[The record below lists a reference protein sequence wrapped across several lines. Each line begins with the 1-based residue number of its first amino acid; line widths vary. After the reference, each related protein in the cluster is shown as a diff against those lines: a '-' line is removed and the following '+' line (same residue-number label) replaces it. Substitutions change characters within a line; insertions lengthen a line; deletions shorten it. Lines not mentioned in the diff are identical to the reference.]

1 MNPFITSGYA
11 GGEYF
16 CNREKETKLVLENI
30 DNNLSTSIIA
40 LRRIGKTGLVK
51 HVISKLP
58 NDIITVYLDVFP
70 TENLNDFTEKLATA
84 IIREMPASHK
94 FGKAVIKFIQSL
106 RPTLSFDP
114 LSGLP
119 QVELKNQQDK
129 SKENIHS
136 IFSFL
141 QNLNRKV
148 VIIIDEFQQITNYPE
163 KNTDAF
169 LRTIMQQLN
178 NVVFIF
184 TGSHQHLM
192 KNLFVNP
199 SKPFFRST
207 QLISIE
213 KIDRSDYRKFIALKF
228 ANGKKQISAE
238 TINQILD
245 WTEDYTYY
253 VQLLCNKV
261 YSSSN
266 KIVDEQ
272 TWKNQALELLK
283 EQQIIFLG
291 YRDLLTRHQWNLLK
305 AIAKEGNVSSPTSKE
320 FINKHLLGSPATV
333 LRSLKAL
340 QDKELIYMTIFL
352 NGTKQYSVYD
362 VFLKQWLNTI

>member
-11 GGEYF
+11 GSEYF
-16 CNREKETKLVLENI
+16 CNREKETNLLLENI
-30 DNNLSTSIIA
+30 ENNLSTSIIA

-58 NDIITVYLDVFP
+58 KETIPVYIDIFP
-70 TENLNDFTEKLATA
+70 TENLKDFTEKLATA
-84 IIREMPASHK
+84 IIREMPAGHK

-119 QVELKNQQDK
+119 QVELKNQQEN
-129 SKENIHS
+129 SKENIQS

-141 QNLNRKV
+141 QNLDRKV

-169 LRTIMQQLN
+169 LRSIMQQLN

-192 KNLFVNP
+192 KNLFTNP
-199 SKPFFRST
+199 SKPFYRST
-207 QLISIE
+207 QLISIK
-213 KIDRSDYRKFIALKF
+213 KIDRSDYREFIALKF
-228 ANGKKQISAE
+228 TNGKKQIADE
-238 TINQILD
+238 IINQILD

-266 KIVDEQ
+266 KVVNEQ
-272 TWKNQALELLK
+272 TWKYQALELLK

-291 YRDLLTRHQWNLLK
+291 YRDLLTSHQWGLLK
-305 AIAKEGNVSSPTSKE
+305 AIAKEGNVSSPTSKD
-320 FINKHLLGSPATV
+320 FIGKHSLGSPATV

-340 QDKELIYMTIFL
+340 QDKELIYATIDL
-352 NGTKQYSVYD
+352 SGAKQYFVYD